1 MIIFNA
7 NIPAGLK
14 ISPYSG
20 KLEILLCHRLP
31 TLVSFA
37 ELGASESAYR
47 PSSHYTTAKLGK
59 HYQPPAVDI
68 MPTKTTVSRK

>member
-20 KLEILLCHRLP
+20 KLEILVCHRLP

-59 HYQPPAVDI
+59 HYQPPAINAVLR
-68 MPTKTTVSRK
+68 KVSGGRK